1 MCHWNVYLKRP
12 HAGIWGIYI
21 EGDSTSQSYLYGWP
35 QEIFQLEATPPENR
49 VLWHKVCDI
58 IAIGAQL
65 QVQIGICLSH
75 VGTSRTITA
84 FGIHFF
90 KKWLRVKCHLIISCS
105 NTCHHASLSLWK
117 FRTERKVEGGT
128 EEQKN
133 SLLPIDEGSTTIVTL
148 PKIKNKKEHNKVVW
162 DWVSHTA
169 LLPAASV
176 LCHTSPSPQSSA
188 VLKWCGFLLLTS
200 ASFAR
205 S

>member
-1 MCHWNVYLKRP
+1 MMCHWNVYLERL

-49 VLWHKVCDI
+49 VLWHKVSDI

-84 FGIHFF
+84 FGIHSF
-90 KKWLRVKCHLIISCS
+90 KKWLRVKCHLILSCS
-105 NTCHHASLSLWK
+105 NTSSSKHASSSFWK
-117 FRTERKVEGGT
+117 FITERKVGEGM

-133 SLLPIDEGSTTIVTL
+133 SFLRMDEGSTTIVTL
-148 PKIKNKKEHNKVVW
+148 PKIKTKRTWQGRVGL
-162 DWVSHTA
+162 S
-169 LLPAASV
+169 L
-176 LCHTSPSPQSSA
+176 PQS
-188 VLKWCGFLLLTS
+188 TS
-200 ASFAR
+200 S
-205 S
+205 SCVCTVPH